1 MASTRWCL
9 QCGGEF
15 LASVAECPD
24 CELPL
29 VDERPEPALPDA
41 ATADGETAYDLAAWA
56 GESRVMV
63 EQLLEGEGVPHA
75 WQGST
80 LLVPSAFETR
90 VDPLIDHVELT
101 TLPTLDP
108 DAELV
113 AYDLSDWSDEMQT
126 HLVGILHADGI
137 PYEFDVEGDLV
148 VEAERQQRVEELID
162 EVEFP
167 DALPLDGEDG
177 DEDGDGDGDGELA
190 DAAGVDA
197 QQVLSDLFV
206 ASDRLY
212 KSARDHEGVLG
223 LVDAAD
229 QAESI
234 GLPYGFDP
242 AVWKDIVTQATGLR
256 AAFEGEVD
264 QPDEVI
270 EQQARDLRAALRPLV

>member
-29 VDERPEPALPDA
+29 VDERPEPTLPDA

-75 WQGST
+75 WQGTT

-126 HLVGILHADGI
+126 HLVGILHDDGI

-148 VEAERQQRVEELID
+148 VEAERQQRVEEIID
-162 EVEFP
+162 AVEFP
-167 DALPLDGEDG
+167 DALPLDGDG
-177 DEDGDGDGDGELA
+177 D
-190 DAAGVDA
+190 DALPLDAGGVDA

-212 KSARDHEGVLG
+212 KSARDHEGVLA

-264 QPDEVI
+264 EPDEVI